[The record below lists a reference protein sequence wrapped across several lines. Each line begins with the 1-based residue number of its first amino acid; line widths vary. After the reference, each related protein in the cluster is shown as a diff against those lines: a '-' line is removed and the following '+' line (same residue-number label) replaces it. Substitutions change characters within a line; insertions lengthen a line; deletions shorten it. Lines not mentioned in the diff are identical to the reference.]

1 MDLSRITGYL
11 SNYKGSEVDE
21 AVGQVEDLQ
30 NQVDE
35 IDQDLAVI
43 EADVTTIKDTLS
55 TFGNIVTHSA
65 EEFATAGE
73 GALAQTALQPGD
85 NISELDNDTGFIT
98 SISSEDVT
106 TALGYIPYD
115 STNPDGFISGIDSED
130 VTIALGYTPY
140 DSTNPDGFI
149 SSITSVDVTEA
160 LGYTPYDSTNPDGFI
175 SSAALTSL
183 TDATI
188 LSPTNGQVLTYN
200 GTSSLWENATI
211 PATTWGSVVGTLSA
225 QTDLQNALNNKLDT
239 SLKGAVNG
247 LAELDDAGKVP
258 SSQLPAYVDDVI
270 ELLTMSDTAPA
281 ECAEGDKYYNTTSK
295 KIFTAT
301 GTNTWG
307 TVGEEPERSV
317 IYVALDDNY
326 TYRWSGSTMINL
338 GNPVSAATE
347 STAGIAEIATS
358 GEVAT
363 GTDDD
368 KIVTPLKLAGA
379 FNTYD
384 SASRTLTNKT
394 INADNNSISE
404 LTTSN
409 LKSGVIGTVVRATT
423 SASGTVIP
431 SEKAVA
437 EAIKDFITG
446 IDSND
451 VTTALG
457 YTPYDSAN
465 PDGFIT
471 SISGTDVTDA
481 LGYTPYD
488 SANPDGFISSI
499 SSSDVTSALGFTPY
513 DSANPDG
520 FLSTV
525 TSTDVTTALGYTP
538 YDSTNPDGFIS
549 SISSSDVTDALGYT
563 PYDSTNPDGFLST
576 VTNTDVT
583 TALGYT
589 PYDSTN
595 PDGFISSISGTDVT
609 TALGYT
615 PYDSANPDG
624 YISSIS
630 SVDVTDALGFTPYNS
645 ANPDGFISSISGT
658 DVTTALGY
666 TPYNSTNPD
675 GFISSASMSA
685 LTDVTISSVT
695 DGEILRYDSTLSKW
709 KNTTIPAGVTSL
721 DSLTDVDITSPATGE
736 NLTYDAATGKWKNTA
751 SSATVAW
758 GGISGTLSDQTDL
771 QNALDAKTSKFT
783 ATCPALTSTDNTV
796 YWTISNTLGT
806 KRVQVCIYETAT
818 YNEVLASVTS
828 ADNEIVVKMISELD
842 ITAGDYE
849 AIVIG

>member
-1 MDLSRITGYL
+1 MDLSKITGYL

-35 IDQDLAVI
+35 IDQDLSVV
-43 EADVTTIKDTLS
+43 EEDVATIKATLD

-85 NISELDNDTGFIT
+85 NISELNNDTGYIT
-98 SISSEDVT
+98 SISSNDVT
-106 TALGYIPYD
+106 TALGYTPYN

-130 VTIALGYTPY
+130 VTTALGYTPY
-140 DSTNPDGFI
+140 NNTNPDGFI

-160 LGYTPYDSTNPDGFI
+160 LGYTPYNSTNPDGFI

-188 LSPTNGQVLTYN
+188 SSPTDGQVLTYN
-200 GTSSLWENATI
+200 EASSLWENATI
-211 PATTWGSVVGTLSA
+211 PNTTWGSIAGTLSA
-225 QTDLQNALNNKLDT
+225 QTDLQSALNNKLDT

-247 LAELDDAGKVP
+247 LAELDDVGKVP

-270 ELLTMSDTAPA
+270 ELLTMSDVAPA
-281 ECAEGDKYYNTTSK
+281 ECAEGDMYYNTTSK

-301 GTNTWG
+301 GTNTWS
-307 TVGEEPERSV
+307 TTGEDPERSV

-326 TYRWSGSTMINL
+326 TYRWSGSTMVNL

-394 INADNNSISE
+394 IDADNNSISE

-423 SASGTVIP
+423 SASDTVIP

-451 VTTALG
+451 VVTALG
-457 YTPYDSAN
+457 YTPYDSTNPDGFLSTVTSTDVTDALGFTPYDNTNPDGFISSISSSDVTTALGFTPYNSTN

-471 SISGTDVTDA
+471 SISGTDVTSA
-481 LGYTPYD
+481 LGYTPYN
-488 SANPDGFISSI
+488 STNPNGFISSI
-499 SSSDVTSALGFTPY
+499 SSSDVTSALGYTPY
-513 DSANPDG
+513 DSANPNG

-538 YDSTNPDGFIS
+538 YNST
-549 SISSSDVTDALGYT
+549 
-563 PYDSTNPDGFLST
+563 
-576 VTNTDVT
+576 
-583 TALGYT
+583 
-589 PYDSTN
+589 
-595 PDGFISSISGTDVT
+595 
-609 TALGYT
+609 
-615 PYDSANPDG
+615 NPDG

-630 SVDVTDALGFTPYNS
+630 SVDVTDALGYTPYNS
-645 ANPDGFISSISGT
+645 TNPDGYISGISGT

-695 DGEILRYDSTLSKW
+695 DGETLIYDSASSKW

-721 DSLTDVDITSPATGE
+721 GSLTDVNITSPTTGE
-736 NLTYDAATGKWKNTA
+736 NLTYDAVTGKWKNTA
-751 SSATVAW
+751 SSAVVAW

-783 ATCPALTSTDNTV
+783 ATCPALVSTDNTV
-796 YWTISNTLGT
+796 TWTISNTLGT

-828 ADNEIVVKMISELD
+828 SDNEIVVKMISD
-842 ITAGDYE
+842 SNVTAGDYE